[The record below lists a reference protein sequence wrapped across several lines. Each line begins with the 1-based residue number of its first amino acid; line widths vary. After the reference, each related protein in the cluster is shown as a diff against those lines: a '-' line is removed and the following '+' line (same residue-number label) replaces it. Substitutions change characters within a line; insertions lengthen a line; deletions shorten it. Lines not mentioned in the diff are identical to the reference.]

1 MKEDFKKF
9 IEFAKTDETIQKKL
23 KEAGQNYTGEQTEEA
38 VFSAIIEPI
47 AREAGFDLS
56 IDDIKQTVQELNLD
70 EMDQVAGGEGSGGWV
85 CLVVGVGFGRHE
97 NTDDSCLVIGTG
109 LGACMSS
116 GATA

>member
-9 IEFAKTDETIQKKL
+9 MEFAKTDESIQQKL

-47 AREAGFDLS
+47 AKEAGFNLG
-56 IDDIKQTVQELNLD
+56 IDDIKQTVQEFNLD
-70 EMDQVAGGEGSGGWV
+70 EMEQVAGGDGHGGWV
-85 CLVVGVGFGRHE
+85 CLVVGAGFGRHE
-97 NTDDSCLVIGTG
+97 NTDDHCFIIGTG
-109 LGACMSS
+109 LGACLTS